1 MPEILFLFRT
11 ASAAMRITAT
21 FLASAGCFLTVI
33 LEVSRIVGTLCLVL
47 ITVVIHNL
55 FPFQLLGF
63 GLSNKAFRKPF
74 RKNAQKFFLLFASF
88 AFLMG

>member
-1 MPEILFLFRT
+1 MLFLFGT
-11 ASAAMRITAT
+11 ASTAMRITAA
-21 FLASAGCFLTVI
+21 FLAGAGCFLTVV
-33 LEVSRIVGTLCLVL
+33 LEVSRIVGTLRLVL

-63 GLSNKAFRKPF
+63 APSNKAPPEPF
-74 RKNAQKFFLLFASF
+74 RKNAQKYFLLFASF